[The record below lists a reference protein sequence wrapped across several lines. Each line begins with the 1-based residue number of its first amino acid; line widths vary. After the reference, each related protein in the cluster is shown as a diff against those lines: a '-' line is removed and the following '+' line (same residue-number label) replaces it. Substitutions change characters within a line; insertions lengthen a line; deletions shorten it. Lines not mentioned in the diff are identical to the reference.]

1 MMKFIE
7 QLFWTIVWVFLAL
20 IIGMWLLHTISGMN
34 GAIGNLADWIGR
46 TAVEY

>member
-20 IIGMWLLHTISGMN
+20 IIGMWLLHTFSGMN
-34 GAIGNLADWIGR
+34 GFIGNIADWIG
-46 TAVEY
+46 TKAEY

>member
-20 IIGMWLLHTISGMN
+20 IVGTYLLHLLAGMN
-34 GAIGNLADWIGR
+34 GWIGNIADWIGR
-46 TAVEY
+46 KAEY